1 MEATDI
7 WYNLPYKN
15 ANMSSI
21 INLDNIDKKLS
32 NNQLNWVLEN
42 TWQKAVTKYPKN
54 KINLLFIII
63 YIIKFIFIIVRIVSI
78 NRRKNILNL

>member
-1 MEATDI
+1 
-7 WYNLPYKN
+7 
-15 ANMSSI
+15 MSSI

-54 KINLLFIII
+54 KI
-63 YIIKFIFIIVRIVSI
+63 KIVSI
-78 NRRKNILNL
+78 NRRKNILHL